1 VLLYGQCGL
10 SDVDNVESDRL
21 STFKKESDS
30 MFDQLFV
37 RSEALT
43 RQLSAPLVYERR
55 QYLTHCAVQ
64 GMTKSTLEAKARL
77 LLSIAEYLR
86 LADRPSDTISLSE
99 IQRAATRWSN
109 HNCPLPQGSHAKR
122 PREYFMAEAAKWLT
136 FLNRL
141 QTAPKPV
148 TSCDHML
155 TEFRSF
161 MEEDRGLSSAT
172 VKTNCSSVRPFLIH
186 LLDGRRSLQTITVSD
201 VDALLAKKVNEQHYA
216 RVSVRDYASSLRSFF
231 RYAEMRGWCRVGI
244 AASIMAP
251 RVFKQETLPSGP
263 TWDIVQEIVD
273 ATAGDHPIAIR
284 DHAILM
290 LLAVYGVRSREV
302 ARLQLTDIDWQ
313 RETIVFTRSKVARS
327 HSFPLQ
333 QSVGA
338 AIIRYLKEVRPKS
351 PHRQVFLTR
360 RAPVGPISNG
370 AMWAVV
376 SRQLRKRAP
385 SLKHHGPHSIR
396 HACATRL
403 INQGLSLKEIGD
415 HLGHRDVE
423 ATRIYAKVDLARLR
437 EVADFDLGELL

>member
-1 VLLYGQCGL
+1 
-10 SDVDNVESDRL
+10 
-21 STFKKESDS
+21 

-37 RSEALT
+37 RSDALT
-43 RQLSAPLVYERR
+43 RYLSAPLVDERR

-99 IQRAATRWSN
+99 IKKAATRWSN
-109 HNCPLPQGSHAKR
+109 HNWPSPQSSHAKR
-122 PREYFMAEAAKWLT
+122 SREYFIATAAEWLT
-136 FLNRL
+136 FLSRL
-141 QTAPKPV
+141 QTAPRPI
-148 TSCDHML
+148 TICDRML
-155 TEFRSF
+155 VEFRAF
-161 MEEDRGLSSAT
+161 MEEDRGLSPAT
-172 VKTNCSSVRPFLIH
+172 VRGCCSSVRPFLIQ
-186 LLDGRRSLQTITVSD
+186 LLNGRRSLQTITVSD
-201 VDALLAKKVNEQHYA
+201 VDSLLAQKVNEEHYA
-216 RVSVRDYASSLRSFF
+216 RVSIRDYASSLRSFF
-231 RYAEMRGWCRVGI
+231 RYAEMRGWGPAGI
-244 AASIMAP
+244 AGSIMAP
-251 RVFKQETLPSGP
+251 RVFHQETLPSGP
-263 TWDIVQEIVD
+263 TWDVVQEIVD
-273 ATAGDHPIAIR
+273 ATAGDRPIAIR

-290 LLAVYGVRSREV
+290 LLAVYGVRSGEV

-313 RETIVFTRSKVARS
+313 REKITFTRSKMAGT
-327 HSFPLQ
+327 HSFPLSP
-333 QSVGA
+333 SVGA

-385 SLKHHGPHSIR
+385 SLKHHGPHSLR
-396 HACATRL
+396 HACATHL

-437 EVADFDLGELL
+437 DVADFDLGELL

>member
-1 VLLYGQCGL
+1 
-10 SDVDNVESDRL
+10 
-21 STFKKESDS
+21 

-37 RSEALT
+37 RSDALT
-43 RQLSAPLVYERR
+43 RYLLAPLVDERR

-99 IQRAATRWSN
+99 IKKAATRWSN
-109 HNCPLPQGSHAKR
+109 HNWPSRQSSHAKR
-122 PREYFMAEAAKWLT
+122 SRDYYIATAAEWLT

-141 QTAPKPV
+141 HTAPKPV
-148 TSCDHML
+148 TICDQML
-155 TEFRSF
+155 AEFRRF
-161 MEEDRGLSSAT
+161 MEEDRNLSPAT
-172 VKTNCSSVRPFLIH
+172 VQSRCSSVRPFLKQ
-186 LLDGRRSLQTITVSD
+186 LLDLRRSLKRITVSD
-201 VDALLAKKVNEQHYA
+201 VDSLLAQRVNEEHYA
-216 RVSVRDYASSLRSFF
+216 RVSIRDYASSLRSFL
-231 RYAEMRGWCRVGI
+231 RYAEMRSWCPVGI

-251 RVFKQETLPSGP
+251 RVFKQEALPSGP
-263 TWDIVQEIVD
+263 TWDVVQEIVD
-273 ATAGDHPIAIR
+273 ATAGDRPIAIR

-290 LLAVYGVRSREV
+290 LLAVYGVRSGEV

-313 RETIVFTRSKVARS
+313 RETITFTRSKMAGI
-327 HSFPLQ
+327 HSFPLSP
-333 QSVGA
+333 SVGA
-338 AIIRYLKEVRPKS
+338 AIIRYMKEVRPKS
-351 PHRQVFLTR
+351 LHPQAFLTR

-385 SLKHHGPHSIR
+385 SLKHHGPHSLR

-423 ATRIYAKVDLARLR
+423 ATRIYYLQWSVM
-437 EVADFDLGELL
+437 